1 MLIHK
6 YKGINLYYI
15 KLIIEEFLKIYNKNL
30 SRSII

>member
-6 YKGINLYYI
+6 YRGINLYYI
-15 KLIIEEFLKIYNKNL
+15 KLIIEEFLKIYKNL

>member
-6 YKGINLYYI
+6 YRGFNLYYI
-15 KLIIEEFLKIYNKNL
+15 KLIIEEFLKIYKNL